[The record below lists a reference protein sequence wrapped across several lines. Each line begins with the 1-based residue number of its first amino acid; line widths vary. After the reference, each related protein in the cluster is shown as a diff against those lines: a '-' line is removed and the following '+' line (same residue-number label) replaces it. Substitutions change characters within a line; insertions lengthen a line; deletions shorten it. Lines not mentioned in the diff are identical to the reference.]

1 MIHDD
6 DLTQDEQ
13 LDLFSEL
20 IAFFRFYPDAFLES
34 ITPHDEN
41 GKRQGIEL
49 GSDQK
54 LILRILCRY
63 PYSHIVLP
71 RGFG

>member
-1 MIHDD
+1 MIREEE
-6 DLTQDEQ
+6 LTQDEQ

-20 IAFFRFYPDAFLES
+20 IAFWRFYPDVFLEC

-63 PYSHIVLP
+63 PLL
-71 RGFG
+71 RGILN